1 MSGKYA
7 RSHDWARVSKRAGTP
22 HESESAYVGVVQ
34 DRTKDPVHDEEAGE
48 NLHLG
53 PPGHHERTANPG
65 DLRPVE
71 REDAHPEAAGD
82 TEQLVDNNVLRLGP
96 ADEREDGERGK
107 EVSCDGS

>member
-53 PPGHHERTANPG
+53 PPGHHERTADPG

-71 REDAHPEAAGD
+71 RENAHAQAARGA
-82 TEQLVDNNVLRLGP
+82 EELVDDDVVRFRP
-96 ADEREDGERGK
+96 SK
-107 EVSCDGS
+107 P